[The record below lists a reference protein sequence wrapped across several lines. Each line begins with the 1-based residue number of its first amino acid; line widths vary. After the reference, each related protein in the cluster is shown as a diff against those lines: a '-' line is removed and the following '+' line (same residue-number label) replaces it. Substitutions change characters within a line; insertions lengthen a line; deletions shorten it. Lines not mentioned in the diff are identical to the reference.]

1 MGQMDKLVD
10 YTDEWTATVKV
21 SRGQKVLVNT
31 NGRGY
36 SEDNRVV
43 SEEGSVLSVTLRASD
58 PEKLADKVGIVLGTV
73 EKDN

>member
-10 YTDEWTATVKV
+10 YTDEWTANIKV
-21 SRGQKVLVNT
+21 TRGQKVLVNP

-43 SEEGSVLSVTLRASD
+43 SEEGNVLSVTVRASD
-58 PEKLADKVGIVLGTV
+58 PEALSDKVGIILGTI
-73 EKDN
+73 EKN